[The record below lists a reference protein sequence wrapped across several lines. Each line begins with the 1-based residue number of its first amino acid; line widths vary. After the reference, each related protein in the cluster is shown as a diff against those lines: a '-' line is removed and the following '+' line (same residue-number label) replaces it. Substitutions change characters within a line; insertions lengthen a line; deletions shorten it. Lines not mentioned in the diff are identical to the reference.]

1 MREHARFSYAWLPAP
16 RELLLCGYSHIFI
29 NMQAKSLKRNEEIG
43 GGITE
48 KAQDPLKVANNVSK
62 FIMENDRVRV
72 LEALFKPGDKAVM
85 HSHPDHVVYVLKGA
99 KAKMT
104 SSGKTDV
111 LDLKTGQAMFF
122 KAQSHEVENAG
133 KTDLDLLVVELKK

>member
-1 MREHARFSYAWLPAP
+1 MQSEIQDY
-16 RELLLCGYSHIFI
+16 CG
-29 NMQAKSLKRNEEIG
+29 NG

-48 KAQDPLKVANNVSK
+48 KAQDPLKVAKNVYK

-72 LEALFKPGDKAVM
+72 LEVLLRPGDKAVT
-85 HSHPDHVVYVLKGA
+85 HYHPDHVVYVLKGG

-104 SSGKTDV
+104 SSGKTDL
-111 LDLKTGQAMFF
+111 LDLKTGQAIFL
-122 KAQSHEVENAG
+122 KAQSHEAENIG